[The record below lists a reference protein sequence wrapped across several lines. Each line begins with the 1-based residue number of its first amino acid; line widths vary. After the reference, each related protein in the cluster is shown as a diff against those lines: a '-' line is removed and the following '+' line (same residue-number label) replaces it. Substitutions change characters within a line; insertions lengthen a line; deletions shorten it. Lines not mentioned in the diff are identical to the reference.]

1 MLAAPEQVSVLL
13 AVLRRCAG
21 INPCRVQQLPAI
33 PRASVQAEQAKAM
46 QLRQR
51 EEESARTKA
60 VAQRIAF
67 PGRALDSHGF
77 KQTGRQIRY
86 EIAFRSPLIPGEI
99 IDWTVVSYI
108 RDAAQLGMHKALIQT
123 GHFNL
128 EEPGMQYMAE
138 KLAGLV
144 PELPVQF
151 IPSGDPYYF
160 V

>member
-1 MLAAPEQVSVLL
+1 MEIPETTLRALAQHLKDRLHLSTGRIVGNPDARVS
-13 AVLRRCAG
+13 
-21 INPCRVQQLPAI
+21 
-33 PRASVQAEQAKAM
+33 
-46 QLRQR
+46 
-51 EEESARTKA
+51 
-60 VAQRIAF
+60 RIAF
-67 PGRALDSHGF
+67 CGHIFPSWNAQEREPTLLASRDDVDV
-77 KQTGRQIRY
+77 
-86 EIAFRSPLIPGEI
+86 LIPGEI